1 MQRRTARRR
10 GGRRKTTLV
19 QTPGELHTPENYELR
34 IDSIFTVAR
43 DVFLQT
49 LSINI
54 LSEPVLFET
63 SL

>member
-1 MQRRTARRR
+1 MRRR
-10 GGRRKTTLV
+10 GGRRKTSLV
-19 QTPGELHTPENYELR
+19 QIPGELHTPENYELR